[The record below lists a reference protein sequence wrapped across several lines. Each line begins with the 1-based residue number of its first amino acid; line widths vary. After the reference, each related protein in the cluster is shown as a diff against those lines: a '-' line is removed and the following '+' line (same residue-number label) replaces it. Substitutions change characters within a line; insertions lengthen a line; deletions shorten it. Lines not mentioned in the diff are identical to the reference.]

1 VTGSQDVSVAVG
13 NATLLLLHA
22 FPLDA
27 RMWDDVGRGLLARG
41 RQVLAPTLPVSPD
54 RRTMGDW
61 AEDVL
66 GLATAPLVPVGVSV
80 GGYLAF
86 ELWRRAPER
95 IRALV
100 LCDTRASAEPPDG
113 RATRDRA
120 IETIREGGAEA
131 IWRELEDRVLAPAAT
146 RAVRERAREIAVSRD
161 PQNLVA
167 TIEAIR
173 DRPDSTESV
182 ATISVPTLVVVGE
195 DDRIVPPADAAA
207 LAEALPLGRL
217 RVIPQAGHVPPLE
230 RPESFEAV
238 VAGFLEEVAA

>member
-1 VTGSQDVSVAVG
+1 
-13 NATLLLLHA
+13 
-22 FPLDA
+22 
-27 RMWDDVGRGLLARG
+27 MWDEVGGGFVARG
-41 RQVLAPTLPVSPD
+41 YEVLAPTLPASPD

-66 GLATAPLVPVGVSV
+66 ALTAAPLVPIGVSV

-86 ELWRRAPER
+86 ELWRRAADR

-113 RATRDRA
+113 RATRDHA
-120 IETIREGGAEA
+120 IATIREGGAEA
-131 IWRELEDRVLAPAAT
+131 IWRDLEDRVLGPAAT
-146 RAVRERAREIAVSRD
+146 RHVRERARRIAVGRD
-161 PQNLVA
+161 PQDLVA
-167 TIEAIR
+167 TVEAIR
-173 DRPDSTESV
+173 DRPDSTETV
-182 ATISVPTLVVVGE
+182 TTIFAPTLVVVGE

-238 VAGFLEEVAA
+238 VAGFLEEV